1 MSAPATRR
9 LTHKVTWETLLG
21 LLLIAGVAAG
31 AILNKDF
38 LTAANWTNLLANFV
52 EIALMALPLCLIVI
66 AKEIDLSVASIL
78 GLSSALLGVL
88 WQARV
93 AMPIAI
99 LLCLLAGAVAG
110 AINGYLIVNFRL
122 PSLAVTIGTLG
133 LYRGLAFVL
142 LGDQAIADFPPEYT
156 EFGYGVVPFTFLPS
170 PFALFLVLA
179 VVFWILVHHTAFGR
193 SLYAIGGNQTAARF
207 SGINISRIKMQ
218 LFIASGVISALAGII
233 FTFRFASARADN
245 GTGFELSAVA
255 AVLLGGVTVQGGKG
269 TVIGVVLSLLLIGVI
284 NNALTLVDV
293 SNEIL
298 TIVTGSLVILSVLLP
313 NLITATREKLKM
325 VKRQRGS
332 ARPQAQPFS

>member
-1 MSAPATRR
+1 MSAVATRR
-9 LTHKVTWETLLG
+9 LTKGISWETLLA
-21 LLLIAGVAAG
+21 LLLLAAVAAG
-31 AILNKDF
+31 AILNQDF
-38 LTAANWTNLLANFV
+38 LSAANWTNLLANFV

-66 AKEIDLSVASIL
+66 SKEIDLSVASML
-78 GLSSALLGVL
+78 GLSGALLGVL

-93 AMPIAI
+93 PMPIAV

-110 AINGYLIVNFRL
+110 AINGYLIVRFRL

-156 EFGYGVVPFTFLPS
+156 EFGYGVVPFTFLPT

-179 VVFWILVHHTAFGR
+179 AVCWILLHHTAFGR

-207 SGINISRIKMQ
+207 SGINIGRIKMQ

-233 FTFRFASARADN
+233 FAFRFASARADN

-269 TVIGVVLSLLLIGVI
+269 TVVGVVLSLLLIGVI

-313 NLITATREKLKM
+313 NFIGMAREKLK
-325 VKRQRGS
+325 VLKRERETLKTQVN
-332 ARPQAQPFS
+332 P